1 MEKTGEWKRA
11 DFVRVLDEYYTKIG
25 REKRP
30 EYHNYSI
37 TELRKTLF
45 LFGISPATG
54 ELQDCFSP
62 QSRGIPRWTS

>member
-11 DFVRVLDEYYTKIG
+11 TDFVRVLEEYYTKIG

-45 LFGISPATG
+45 LFGIPKSSHTAI
-54 ELQDCFSP
+54 S
-62 QSRGIPRWTS
+62 SS